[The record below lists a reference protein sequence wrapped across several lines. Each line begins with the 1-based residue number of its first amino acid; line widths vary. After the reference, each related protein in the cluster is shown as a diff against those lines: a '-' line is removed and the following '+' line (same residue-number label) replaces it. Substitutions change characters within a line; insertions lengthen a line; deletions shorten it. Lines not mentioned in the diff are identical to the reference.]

1 MTDRNQ
7 ITVEEIVIFE
17 LKASSVVLNVSV
29 KGTSYFADDVA
40 IKKAKEVSA
49 LVDAFKELG
58 IPEDEVRLTNVIAD
72 SQSGIISKTSSA
84 KYYLTVKCRD
94 LDKLADALAI
104 VTGGKN
110 CELHRLDWQFRTD
123 REKKLEEIAKV
134 FSAAKETGEC
144 IASALG
150 VVIEGVID
158 SKFEGFTVPDAQPG
172 IVSNT
177 AYLKMNTVASESSRA
192 RVDAE
197 PSLPSGQWQKQGFKA
212 KVIFQV
218 GSKTATTQNS

>member
-58 IPEDEVRLTNVIAD
+58 IPEEEIRLTNVIAD

-84 KYYLTVKCRD
+84 KY
-94 LDKLADALAI
+94 
-104 VTGGKN
+104 
-110 CELHRLDWQFRTD
+110 
-123 REKKLEEIAKV
+123 
-134 FSAAKETGEC
+134 
-144 IASALG
+144 
-150 VVIEGVID
+150 
-158 SKFEGFTVPDAQPG
+158 
-172 IVSNT
+172 
-177 AYLKMNTVASESSRA
+177 
-192 RVDAE
+192 
-197 PSLPSGQWQKQGFKA
+197 
-212 KVIFQV
+212 
-218 GSKTATTQNS
+218 